1 MTMKRKIS
9 QAGQSLVEFAL
20 LLPVLV
26 LFLMVIFDLGRA
38 AYYYSAINNAAREG
52 ARYGAVRW
60 YDPMVTT
67 HIRESVE
74 RLTAA
79 LNADQISITSIYY
92 DTDVDG
98 KDDILRVTVSYQ
110 FQTATPIITR
120 LLGQADNTLTLS
132 SQATMR
138 LER

>member
-1 MTMKRKIS
+1 MNIKRKIS

-20 LLPVLV
+20 LLPILV

-60 YDPMVTT
+60 YDADRIPK
-67 HIRESVE
+67 IRVAVE

-79 LNADQISITSIYY
+79 LNADQIDISSIYY
-92 DTDVDG
+92 DMDVDG
-98 KDDILRVTVSYQ
+98 KDDILKVTVTYQ
-110 FQTATPIITR
+110 FQTATPIISR
-120 LLGQADNTLTLS
+120 LLGQADNTLTLR